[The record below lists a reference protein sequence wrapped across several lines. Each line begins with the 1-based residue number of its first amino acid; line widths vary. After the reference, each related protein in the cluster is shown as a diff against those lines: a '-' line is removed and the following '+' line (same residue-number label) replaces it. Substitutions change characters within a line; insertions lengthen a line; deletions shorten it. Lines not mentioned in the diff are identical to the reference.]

1 MSGFQV
7 KVNCTVHWAFL
18 KKLAPMA
25 KKYEV
30 VLGNL
35 SDEAVTNLRGAGIK
49 VHNKPD
55 DKPEQGRYVTC
66 RSTLPM
72 KAEDQKGQEIEAL
85 IGNGSRAIA
94 TVGIYD
100 WDYEGRKGK
109 SPTLYKLVITNLV
122 EVARKEQAP
131 V

>member
-1 MSGFQV
+1 MGFQV

-18 KKLAPMA
+18 KKPNPMS
-25 KKYEV
+25 KKHEV

-55 DKPEQGRYVTC
+55 DKPEQGRYITC
-66 RSTLPM
+66 RSTLPI
-72 KAEDQKGQEIEAL
+72 KAEDQNEGQIEAM

-94 TVGIYD
+94 TIGVYD
-100 WDYEGRKGK
+100 WEYEGRRGK
-109 SPTLYKLVITNLV
+109 SPALYKLVITDLV
-122 EVARKEQAP
+122 EVALREQAP

>member
-1 MSGFQV
+1 MGFQI

-18 KKLAPMA
+18 KKPNPMS
-25 KKYEV
+25 KKHEV

-35 SDEAVTNLRGAGIK
+35 SDEAATNLRGAGIK

-55 DKPEQGRYVTC
+55 DKPEQGRHITC
-66 RSTLPM
+66 RSTLPI
-72 KAEDQKGQEIEAL
+72 KAEDQNEGQIEAL

-94 TVGIYD
+94 TIGVYD
-100 WDYEGRKGK
+100 WEYEGRRGK
-109 SPTLYKLVITNLV
+109 SPALYKLVITDLV
-122 EVARKEQAP
+122 EVARREQAP